1 MASLMDNLVEVL
13 EQENTWY
20 EKLVSLS
27 KDKKQAIIRA
37 DIAALE
43 DITGQEQDISS
54 ELRNLDIRRDA
65 VLKDMAD
72 VLGKD
77 MEEMTITKLI
87 GYLDQ
92 QKEEQERLSKIRAKL
107 LSSGNEMHEWNM
119 RNQALLQQ
127 ALEMV
132 EFDLTLF
139 KSMRQAGSAAG
150 RRLRLRITTKMPIIR
165 AICSET
171 ADLTQNSRSFDK
183 EEELWP
189 IQWEVCIL
197 GYLGSR
203 PARMHSI

>member
-72 VLGKD
+72 VL
-77 MEEMTITKLI
+77 
-87 GYLDQ
+87 
-92 QKEEQERLSKIRAKL
+92 ER
-107 LSSGNEMHEWNM
+107 
-119 RNQALLQQ
+119 
-127 ALEMV
+127 
-132 EFDLTLF
+132 
-139 KSMRQAGSAAG
+139 
-150 RRLRLRITTKMPIIR
+150 MPPR
-165 AICSET
+165 
-171 ADLTQNSRSFDK
+171 
-183 EEELWP
+183 
-189 IQWEVCIL
+189 
-197 GYLGSR
+197 
-203 PARMHSI
+203 